1 MPDRPIGFKV
11 SIDPSS
17 KRTMMSDIGDLKLAM
32 SEMLEDFL
40 KSGDESLKTFSEVLK
55 TVKEARQEGGGTAD
69 AIHRVVEEFGKTS
82 DEIKPILAYLEEM
95 DKKGIEIN
103 AVIGNMGRQLREVSK
118 AAKESSEMLENMWKA
133 GGGFTGLG
141 LDKVLKEAGSGLK
154 DVGTGIAELFNPL
167 TFTKGLGD
175 IFGGVEKL
183 RESSEALRKA
193 WNDLN
198 RSAIDINA
206 TLGETGG
213 ILSHNLLDIAGKLGS
228 EFTMMP
234 DKVMAIEKGL
244 ANVGV
249 HQKDLEKTTK
259 DVLTEF
265 TAWTELTPEKQVA
278 LMGDLMSKFGMG
290 ATDAKNSM
298 IAIFA
303 TSRDVTEKLKDSNVS
318 MKVFQDA
325 ALGLEQSARQIG
337 YNFGDATQMLSAM
350 VGLTKDVKGNV
361 DMASAT
367 QITRGMM
374 GIGTTDIGM
383 QAYMMGQFGKIGGT
397 ALEQA
402 GAFIGTQGEINEG
415 RGGDASKRRIGAQV
429 DFASMMLGATK
440 PTSEAGM
447 LGGVE
452 LINQK
457 LNLGLDVVS
466 QRKLAHEAFGEG
478 AGLESLKKVMIGA
491 AEKAEKE
498 RETNEKA
505 AQELARRGATTDTIL
520 SETKTIEETMAG
532 HLAGILVR
540 TGDVV
545 QAILHPDQARTMEKT
560 KAEVKAMQ
568 EIYVP
573 GAGGRGAAD
582 IRNKYMRGIS
592 EIDKSS
598 GLRLEGDRDF
608 TPEEVSM
615 ARTAPKIDT
624 SRLSREQQRQQARME
639 FILIQVPAG
648 HAQNDAPGRSGS
660 N

>member
-1 MPDRPIGFKV
+1 MPDNPIGFKV

-17 KRTMMSDIGDLKLAM
+17 KRTMMSDIGDIKSAM
-32 SEMLEDFL
+32 SDLLKDLL

-55 TVKEARQEGGGTAD
+55 TVKETRKEGGDTAE
-69 AIHRVVEEFGKTS
+69 AIHRIVEEFGKTS
-82 DEIKPILAYLEEM
+82 ENIKPILAYLEEM
-95 DKKGIEIN
+95 DKKGIKITE
-103 AVIGNMGRQLREVSK
+103 VIGNMSSQFREVSK
-118 AAKESSEMLENMWKA
+118 AAKESSEMMESMLKA
-133 GGGFTGLG
+133 GGGFSGLG

-154 DVGTGIAELFNPL
+154 DVGMGVAELFNPL
-167 TFTKGLGD
+167 TLTKGIGD
-175 IFGGVEKL
+175 IFSGVEKL
-183 RESSEALRKA
+183 RASSEALRMA

-213 ILSHNLLDIAGKLGS
+213 ILSHDLLDIAGKLGA
-228 EFTMMP
+228 EFVMMP

-249 HQKDLEKTTK
+249 HTKDLEKTTK
-259 DVLTEF
+259 DILTEF

-303 TSRDVTEKLKDSNVS
+303 SSRDVVEKLKDSNVS

-361 DMASAT
+361 DMASAA

-383 QAYMMGQFGKIGGT
+383 QAYMMGQFGKIGGG

-415 RGGDASKRRIGAQV
+415 RGGDATKRRIGAQV

-478 AGLESLKKVMIGA
+478 EGLESLKKVMVGA

-505 AQELARRGATTDTIL
+505 AQELARSGATTDTIL
-520 SETKTIEETMAG
+520 SETKTIEQRMAADI
-532 HLAGILVR
+532 AGILAR
-540 TGDVV
+540 TGDIVT
-545 QAILHPDQARTMEKT
+545 ALLHPDQARAMEKT
-560 KAEVKAMQ
+560 KAEVKALQ

-582 IRNKYMRGIS
+582 IRGKLMHGIS

-598 GLRLEGDRDF
+598 GLRREGDKDF
-608 TPEEVSM
+608 TPEEVEM
-615 ARTAPKIDT
+615 ARWTPKMDI
-624 SRLSREQQRQQARME
+624 SRLSGEQKRQQGRMQ
-639 FILIQVPAG
+639 FILTAVPEG
-648 HAQNDAPGRSGS
+648 HAQNDAPGRSG
-660 N
+660 